1 LRLLCSC
8 ARARVAQH
16 SRAVD
21 PTDLRNSKTIRKLC
35 PARVVVHLGE
45 TGLYFFSTI
54 ILDHNHVALV
64 DGDLPYR
71 AQPNDD
77 QKQLVEELSALRSIT
92 RRDVHTLLKARFP
105 DHPLTAGQVSNM
117 MNNAKLKARRAVQ
130 DLGGDMVATVGL
142 LLKKKE
148 EDPRWVV
155 HVEVDT
161 ATNRFRR
168 LFWMSPEQREL
179 AIRFGDVIINDISLM
194 RNQYNVPL
202 NIWIVIDHQCK
213 SRNIAYALH
222 TTESAEDHEWVV
234 NILFEV
240 LTPNPNRFYF
250 SDFDLAI
257 DKVLS
262 TKDVTHGLCLH
273 HLAGNITKSLGPAL
287 GALFQSFVAAFCRS
301 ITQFHLTT
309 SS

>member
-1 LRLLCSC
+1 
-8 ARARVAQH
+8 
-16 SRAVD
+16 
-21 PTDLRNSKTIRKLC
+21 
-35 PARVVVHLGE
+35 
-45 TGLYFFSTI
+45 
-54 ILDHNHVALV
+54 
-64 DGDLPYR
+64 
-71 AQPNDD
+71 
-77 QKQLVEELSALRSIT
+77 
-92 RRDVHTLLKARFP
+92 
-105 DHPLTAGQVSNM
+105 
-117 MNNAKLKARRAVQ
+117 
-130 DLGGDMVATVGL
+130 MVATVGL

-262 TKDVTHGLCLH
+262 TKDITHGLCLH

-287 GALFQSFVAAFCRS
+287 GALFQSFVAAFWQVYYTISPDDFELKWAKLLEDFPRS
-301 ITQFHLTT
+301 RAYLEKVLYPVKERWAWAWISACFTCGVRT
-309 SS
+309 SGRVECENRVNKLFGNTKTSVYKLVKALIERVHQQKEDEKLSAVQV